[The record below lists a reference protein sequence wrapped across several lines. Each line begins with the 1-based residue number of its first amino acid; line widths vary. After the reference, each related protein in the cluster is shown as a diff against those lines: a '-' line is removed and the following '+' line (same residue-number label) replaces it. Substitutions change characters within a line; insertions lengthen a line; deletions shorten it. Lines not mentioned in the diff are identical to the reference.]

1 MGYDTITIFKDVASA
16 YGTKLTEYAIHFLKE
31 FSGKDDPVPFVPAYN
46 TGDVDYSAQLTRL
59 KPNIDKLGIQA
70 IFLPA
75 WPNDIPTISKQAREL
90 GINIPLIGGD
100 AADTKALYDV
110 GGDAVEGM
118 VFCTHFD
125 INQPGIS
132 DSVMEAAKLYKANYG
147 EDMDASA
154 AMGYDAFMIIAK
166 ALDDL
171 IGEKGEAWWDK
182 ASLAEKRVA
191 VKDAIASVNT
201 GTWTTAPVSFTPEGW
216 PTRGFV
222 WKQAIGGERVYLD
235 FQTYA
240 DYTPEGTNVL
250 PFK

>member
-1 MGYDTITIFKDVASA
+1 MQYVSPLQEYEPKDWA
-16 YGTKLTEYAIHFLKE
+16 GLTTKTNLGAIYQ
-31 FSGKDDPVPFVPAYN
+31 V
-46 TGDVDYSAQLTRL
+46 
-59 KPNIDKLGIQA
+59 KPQ
-70 IFLPA
+70 
-75 WPNDIPTISKQAREL
+75 
-90 GINIPLIGGD
+90 D
-100 AADTKALYDV
+100 ATDLVTL
-110 GGDAVEGM
+110 
-118 VFCTHFD
+118 
-125 INQPGIS
+125 
-132 DSVMEAAKLYKANYG
+132 LYKANYG

-191 VKDAIASVNT
+191 VKDAIASVKT

-222 WKQAIGGERVYLD
+222 WKQAKGGERVYLD